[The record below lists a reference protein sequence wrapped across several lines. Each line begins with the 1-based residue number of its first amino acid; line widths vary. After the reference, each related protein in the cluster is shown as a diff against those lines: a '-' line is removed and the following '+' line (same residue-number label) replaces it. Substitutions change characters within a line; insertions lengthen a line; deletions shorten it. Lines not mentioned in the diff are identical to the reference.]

1 MTQRTSTNSE
11 PNHIGCAGFRSMT
24 RRNAIQAGVCG
35 ALGLSMG
42 DLFRLQAQETAS
54 VDKGKKL
61 TPKALSVIQIHLGGG
76 FQQQESLDPKP
87 EAPVEIRGGFGVIKT
102 KTSEVFS
109 ENFPET
115 AKIADKITVLR
126 SVVGRIPDHALA
138 TYHLFTGYIPST
150 VMDYPQ
156 MGSIVSHELGQHGEL
171 PPYVAIPNNHSF
183 AGGTGF
189 LASSHAPFELN
200 ADPGHPGYKVRD
212 FSIPNGVSMER
223 VARRQTARQIVED
236 RLRDLESNPELLS
249 TMDGFYKQAFTLL
262 TSSPAQAAFTLD
274 GETPETKQ
282 LYGTEV
288 TGLRGPD
295 NRFHPKGL
303 AEKLIVARR
312 LVATGVRFVT
322 VNYGAWDCHV
332 NVRSNCL
339 DQMPALDHGVAGL
352 ITDLEQRGLLDTT
365 IVWLTSEFGRT
376 PKVNGTAGRD
386 HYSRCYSMLVAG
398 GGFKKGLNY
407 GASDSTGSE
416 PARDALP
423 LENLIHTIYHQL
435 GIDAD
440 RRLLAFGTRPI
451 DIIKGKFVEG
461 LVS

>member
-1 MTQRTSTNSE
+1 
-11 PNHIGCAGFRSMT
+11 MT
-24 RRNAIQAGVCG
+24 RHVSSSADASRLGCSGFQSMSRRHALQAGVCG
-35 ALGLSMG
+35 GLGLSMA

-61 TPKALSVIQIHLGGG
+61 DAKALSVIQIHLGGG
-76 FQQQESLDPKP
+76 FQQQESFDPKP

-102 KTSEVFS
+102 RTGEVFS

-156 MGSIVSHELGQHGEL
+156 MGSVISHELGQRGEL

-200 ADPGHPGYKVRD
+200 ADPGQPGYRVRD
-212 FSIPNGVSMER
+212 FTIPDGVSMER
-223 VARRQTARQIVED
+223 VARRQSARQIVED

-262 TSSPAQAAFTLD
+262 TSSEAQAAFTLD
-274 GETPETKQ
+274 GETPETKT
-282 LYGTEV
+282 LYGSEV

-295 NRFHPKGL
+295 NRFHPRGL

-312 LVATGVRFVT
+312 LVQTGVRFVT
-322 VNYGAWDCHV
+322 LTYGAWDCHV
-332 NVRSNCL
+332 DVRSNCL
-339 DQMPALDHGVAGL
+339 DQMPALDHGIAGL
-352 ITDLEQRGLLDTT
+352 IADLEQRGLLDTT
-365 IVWLTSEFGRT
+365 IVWVTSEFGRT
-376 PKVNGTAGRD
+376 PKVNGSAGRD
-386 HYSRCYSMLVAG
+386 HYSRCYSMLIAG
-398 GGFKKGLNY
+398 GGFRKGLDY
-407 GASDSTGSE
+407 GASDSTGAE

-461 LVS
+461 LVG